1 MQKRADRKPGE
12 WKEKANHAGSTYF
25 VVPELV
31 VGSLREGFERIRALP
46 HPLAQAI
53 MTMFVVAEVHP
64 FSDGNGRT
72 ARLAM
77 NCMLSAGALSRIII
91 PTVYRED
98 YLLPLKALSH
108 NRIAG
113 PLISVLSRVQ
123 RWSAAFD
130 YSLPRAQLR
139 ESLARCNAFQEDL
152 RTYKL
157 LFPPAKRAG

>member
-1 MQKRADRKPGE
+1 M
-12 WKEKANHAGSTYF
+12 
-25 VVPELV
+25 V
-31 VGSLREGFERIRALP
+31 
-46 HPLAQAI
+46 
-53 MTMFVVAEVHP
+53 MFVVAEVHP

-77 NCMLSAGALSRIII
+77 NCMLSARALSRIII

-108 NRIAG
+108 NRFAE
-113 PLISVLSRVQ
+113 PLISALCRAQ

-130 YSLPRAQLR
+130 YSSPRAQLR

-152 RTYKL
+152 RNYKL
-157 LFPPAKRAG
+157 LTANSVLVIVQLHADGSRLIDGPAREVRDVARKERIIDGFDRTFVG